1 MRLIPNAQSVG
12 RLPSLSVRRIASL
25 KTFFPIHDYTYSR
38 SYSCI
43 TSLTTFSPC
52 ITICSPISGGPYPR
66 AATRTR
72 ALALAIRIALFIPSE
87 RRRRA
92 PLSGTPAAAALWPQ
106 FRWAVRSAP
115 PQSGRAA
122 PREQRRVRRRL
133 LPAGAGGA
141 DGHAVA
147 GAPFVARDFVNA
159 QRGWLGGR
167 RLEIAWRDS
176 KCAAA
181 PLARVRACVRAVR
194 SAERRRGRGGAG
206 RGRRVRARRA
216 ALGLALR
223 IARRR
228 AARRTGESAAH
239 ALGRRTHACVSETE
253 RMRRQV
259 RRVGGPRGAERPARE
274 RRAARRG
281 PPCAKWETGPAGGSA
296 GLWLAPKRIG

>member
-1 MRLIPNAQSVG
+1 MLTCSV
-12 RLPSLSVRRIASL
+12 PSCR
-25 KTFFPIHDYTYSR
+25 
-38 SYSCI
+38 
-43 TSLTTFSPC
+43 
-52 ITICSPISGGPYPR
+52 YPHP
-66 AATRTR
+66 

-92 PLSGTPAAAALWPQ
+92 SLSGAPAAAALWPQ

-122 PREQRRVRRRL
+122 PRPRAAHACAAWL

-181 PLARVRACVRAVR
+181 PLACVN
-194 SAERRRGRGGAG
+194 
-206 RGRRVRARRA
+206 
-216 ALGLALR
+216 
-223 IARRR
+223 
-228 AARRTGESAAH
+228 
-239 ALGRRTHACVSETE
+239 
-253 RMRRQV
+253 Q
-259 RRVGGPRGAERPARE
+259 
-274 RRAARRG
+274 
-281 PPCAKWETGPAGGSA
+281 
-296 GLWLAPKRIG
+296 